1 MAIPNSRQTL
11 IDYCLRNLGEPV
23 LEINVS
29 EEQIEDRID
38 EALQFYQEYHSDAI
52 SPVFHKHQVTAQDI
66 QNEYISIPDAIT
78 VVTRIFSLAEAG
90 TSSGMFSAKYQLF
103 LNDIFDL
110 RFAGSI
116 SNYVQTM
123 QYLNTLDMVFNGEE
137 QIRFNRH
144 MGQLYV
150 DTDWGTS
157 IKEGNY
163 IIVEAYRIVDPNT
176 FSKVYNDMFLK
187 RYATALIKRNWGQNL
202 SKFDGMQLPGGVQ
215 INAQRILEE
224 ANAEIREIEQ
234 EMQLKYENPPLF
246 FVG

>member
-1 MAIPNSRQTL
+1 MAIPNSRQSL

-23 LEINVS
+23 LEVNVS

-52 SPVFHKHQVTAQDI
+52 YPVFHKHQITATDV
-66 QNEYISIPDAIT
+66 QNEYVDIPDAIT
-78 VVTRIFSLAEAG
+78 VVTRIFSIAEHG
-90 TSSGMFSAKYQLF
+90 TSSNMFSAKYQLF

-123 QYLNTLDMVFNGEE
+123 QYLETLDMVFNGEQ
-137 QIRFNRH
+137 QIRYNRH
-144 MGQLYV
+144 MNRLYI
-150 DTDWGTS
+150 DTEWGTT
-157 IKEGNY
+157 IKEDDY
-163 IIVEAYRIVDPNT
+163 IIVEAYRIVDPAE

-187 RYATALIKRNWGQNL
+187 RYATALIKRQWGQNL

-215 INAQRILEE
+215 INAQRILDE
-224 ANAEIREIEQ
+224 AANEIRTVEE
-234 EMQLKYENPPLF
+234 EMQLKYEDPPSF

>member
-29 EEQIEDRID
+29 EEQIDDRID

-52 SPVFHKHQVTAQDI
+52 YPVFHKHQITSTDMINQ
-66 QNEYISIPDAIT
+66 YIDIPDAIT
-78 VVTRIFSLAEAG
+78 VVTRIFSISQSG
-90 TSSGMFSAKYQLF
+90 TSSGMFSAKYQMF

-116 SNYVQTM
+116 ANYVHTM
-123 QYLNTLDMVFNGEE
+123 QYLNTLDMIFNGEQ
-137 QIRFNRH
+137 QIRYNRH
-144 MGQLYV
+144 MNRLYI
-150 DTDWGTS
+150 DTDWGVT
-157 IKEGNY
+157 IQENDW
-163 IIVEAYRIVDPNT
+163 IIVEAYRIVDPSS
-176 FSKVYNDMFLK
+176 FSDVYNDMFLK
-187 RYATALIKRNWGQNL
+187 RYSTALIKRQWGQNL

-224 ANAEIREIEQ
+224 SNVEILRIEE
-234 EMQLKYENPPLF
+234 EMQLKYENPPTF

>member
-52 SPVFHKHQVTAQDI
+52 YPVFHKHQITAADV
-66 QNEYISIPDAIT
+66 QNEYVDIPDAIT
-78 VVTRIFSLAEAG
+78 VVTRIFSIAEHG
-90 TSSGMFSAKYQLF
+90 TSSNMFSAKYQLF

-123 QYLNTLDMVFNGEE
+123 QYLETLDMIFNGEQ
-137 QIRFNRH
+137 QIRYNRH
-144 MGQLYV
+144 MNRLYI
-150 DTDWGTS
+150 DTEWGTTL
-157 IKEGNY
+157 KEDDY
-163 IIVEAYRIVDPNT
+163 IIVEAYRIVDPT
-176 FSKVYNDMFLK
+176 QFTDVYNDMFLK

-202 SKFDGMQLPGGVQ
+202 SKFDGMQLPGGVT

-234 EMQLKYENPPLF
+234 EMQLKYEDPPNM

>member
-1 MAIPNSRQTL
+1 MAIPNSRQSV

-66 QNEYISIPDAIT
+66 QNEYITIPDAIT

-90 TSSGMFSAKYQLF
+90 TSSGMFSAKYQIF

-116 SNYVQTM
+116 ANYVQTM

-144 MGQLYV
+144 MGRLHI
-150 DTDWGTS
+150 DTDWSTS
-157 IKEGNY
+157 VQEGSY

-224 ANAEIREIEQ
+224 ANAEIIRIEE
-234 EMQLKYENPPLF
+234 EMQLKYEYPPSF

>member
-1 MAIPNSRQTL
+1 
-11 IDYCLRNLGEPV
+11 
-23 LEINVS
+23 VS

-52 SPVFHKHQVTAQDI
+52 YPVFHKHQITSTDVE
-66 QNEYISIPDAIT
+66 NEYVVIPDAIT
-78 VVTRIFSLAEAG
+78 VVTRIFSIAEAG
-90 TSSGMFSAKYQLF
+90 TSSNMFSAKYQLF

-116 SNYVQTM
+116 NNYVQTM
-123 QYLNTLDMVFNGEE
+123 QYLETLDMIFNGEQ

-144 MGQLYV
+144 MGRLYI

-157 IKEGNY
+157 LKENDY
-163 IIVEAYRIVDPNT
+163 IIVEAYRIVDPNE

-202 SKFDGMQLPGGVQ
+202 SKFEGMQLPGGVT
-215 INAQRILEE
+215 INAPRILEE
-224 ANAEIREIEQ
+224 AANEIREIEQ
-234 EMQLKYENPPLF
+234 EMQLKYEDPPNM

>member
-1 MAIPNSRQTL
+1 MAIPNSRQSL

-52 SPVFHKHQVTAQDI
+52 YPVFHKHQITATDV
-66 QNEYISIPDAIT
+66 QNEYVDIPDAIT
-78 VVTRIFSLAEAG
+78 VVTRIFSIAEHG
-90 TSSGMFSAKYQLF
+90 TSSNMFSAKYQLF

-123 QYLNTLDMVFNGEE
+123 QYLETLDMIFNGEQ
-137 QIRFNRH
+137 QIRYNRH
-144 MGQLYV
+144 MNRLYI
-150 DTDWGTS
+150 DTEWGTTL
-157 IKEGNY
+157 KEDDY
-163 IIVEAYRIVDPNT
+163 IIVEAYRIVDPT
-176 FSKVYNDMFLK
+176 QFTDVYNDMFLK

-202 SKFDGMQLPGGVQ
+202 SKFDGMQLPGGVT

-234 EMQLKYENPPLF
+234 EMQLKYEDPPNM

>member
-52 SPVFHKHQVTAQDI
+52 YPVFHKHQITATDV
-66 QNEYISIPDAIT
+66 QNEYVDIPDAIT
-78 VVTRIFSLAEAG
+78 VVTRIFSIAEHG
-90 TSSGMFSAKYQLF
+90 TSSNMFSAKYQLF

-123 QYLNTLDMVFNGEE
+123 QYLETLDMIFNGEQ
-137 QIRFNRH
+137 QIRYNRH
-144 MGQLYV
+144 MNRLYI
-150 DTDWGTS
+150 DTEWGTTL
-157 IKEGNY
+157 KEDDY
-163 IIVEAYRIVDPNT
+163 IIVEAYRIVDPT
-176 FSKVYNDMFLK
+176 QFTDVYNDMFLK

-202 SKFDGMQLPGGVQ
+202 SKFDGMQLPGGVT

-234 EMQLKYENPPLF
+234 EMQLKYEDPPNM

>member
-23 LEINVS
+23 LEINIS

-52 SPVFHKHQVTAQDI
+52 YPVFHKHQITSTDVI
-66 QNEYISIPDAIT
+66 NEYVTIPDAIT
-78 VVTRIFSLAEAG
+78 VVTRMFSLAQAG

-103 LNDIFDL
+103 LNDVFDL
-110 RFAGSI
+110 RFAGAI

-123 QYLNTLDMVFNGEE
+123 QYLETLDMIFNGET
-137 QIRFNRH
+137 QIRFSRH
-144 MGQLYV
+144 MGRLHI
-150 DTDWGTS
+150 DTDWGDTL
-157 IKEGNY
+157 KAGDW
-163 IIVEAYRIVDPNT
+163 IIVEAYRIVDPSQFT
-176 FSKVYNDMFLK
+176 KVYNDMFLK

-202 SKFDGMQLPGGVQ
+202 SKFDGMQLPGGVT

-224 ANAEIREIEQ
+224 ANTEIIKIEE

>member
-52 SPVFHKHQVTAQDI
+52 YPVFHKHQITATDI
-66 QNEYISIPDAIT
+66 QNEYIDIPDVIT

-90 TSSGMFSAKYQLF
+90 TSSNMFSAKYQLF

-123 QYLNTLDMVFNGEE
+123 QYLETLDMIFNGEQ

-144 MGQLYV
+144 MGRLYI
-150 DTDWGTS
+150 DTDWDTMLQ
-157 IKEGNY
+157 EGDY
-163 IIVEAYRIVDPNT
+163 IIVEAYRIVDPT
-176 FSKVYNDMFLK
+176 EFSKVYNDMFLK

-202 SKFDGMQLPGGVQ
+202 SKFDGMQLPGGVT

-224 ANAEIREIEQ
+224 AGAEIIRIEE
-234 EMQLKYENPPLF
+234 EMQLKYENPPNF
-246 FVG
+246 FMG

>member
-23 LEINVS
+23 LEVNVS

-52 SPVFHKHQVTAQDI
+52 YPVFHKHQITATDVE
-66 QNEYISIPDAIT
+66 NEYVDIPNAIT
-78 VVTRIFSLAEAG
+78 VVTRIFSIAEHG
-90 TSSGMFSAKYQLF
+90 TSSNMFSAKYQLF

-123 QYLNTLDMVFNGEE
+123 QYLETLDMIFNGEQ
-137 QIRFNRH
+137 QIRYNRH
-144 MGQLYV
+144 MNRLYI
-150 DTDWGTS
+150 DTEWGTS
-157 IKEGNY
+157 LKEGDY
-163 IIVEAYRIVDPNT
+163 IIVEAYRIVDPT
-176 FSKVYNDMFLK
+176 MFSDVYNDMFLK

-215 INAQRILEE
+215 INAQRILDE
-224 ANAEIREIEQ
+224 ANAEIKEIEEQ
-234 EMQLKYENPPLF
+234 MQLKYEYPPAM

>member
-1 MAIPNSRQTL
+1 MAIPNSRQSL

-23 LEINVS
+23 LEVNVS

-52 SPVFHKHQVTAQDI
+52 HPVFHKHQITAQDV
-66 QNEYISIPDAIT
+66 QNEYITIPDAIT

-110 RFAGSI
+110 RFSGSI
-116 SNYVQTM
+116 ANYVQTM

-144 MGQLYV
+144 MSQLYI

-157 IKEGNY
+157 IQEGNY

-224 ANAEIREIEQ
+224 ANAEIIRIEE

>member
-66 QNEYISIPDAIT
+66 QNEYIEIPDAIT
-78 VVTRIFSLAEAG
+78 VVTRIFSLAEVG
-90 TSSGMFSAKYQLF
+90 TSSGMFSAKYQIF

-116 SNYVQTM
+116 ANYVQTM

-144 MGQLYV
+144 MGRLYI
-150 DTDWGTS
+150 DTDWSTS
-157 IKEGNY
+157 VQEGSY

-224 ANAEIREIEQ
+224 ANAEIIRIEE
-234 EMQLKYENPPLF
+234 EMQLKYEYPPSF
-246 FVG
+246 FIG

>member
-23 LEINVS
+23 LEVNVS

-52 SPVFHKHQVTAQDI
+52 YPVFHKHQITSNDI
-66 QNEYISIPDAIT
+66 QNEYIDIPDAIT

-90 TSSGMFSAKYQLF
+90 TSSNMFSAKYQLF

-123 QYLNTLDMVFNGEE
+123 QYLETLDMIFNGEQ

-144 MGQLYV
+144 MGRLYI
-150 DTDWGTS
+150 DTDWDTMLQ
-157 IKEGNY
+157 EGDY
-163 IIVEAYRIVDPNT
+163 IIVEAYRIVDPVQ
-176 FSKVYNDMFLK
+176 FPKVYNDMFLK

-224 ANAEIREIEQ
+224 AGAEIIRIEE
-234 EMQLKYENPPLF
+234 EMQLKYEFPPNM

>member
-1 MAIPNSRQTL
+1 MAIPNSRQSL

-66 QNEYISIPDAIT
+66 QNEYITIPDAIT

-90 TSSGMFSAKYQLF
+90 TSSGMFSAKYQIF

-116 SNYVQTM
+116 ANYVQTM

-144 MGQLYV
+144 MGRLHI
-150 DTDWGTS
+150 DTDWSTS
-157 IKEGNY
+157 VQEGSY

-224 ANAEIREIEQ
+224 ANAEIIRIEE
-234 EMQLKYENPPLF
+234 EMQLKYEYPPSF